1 MTGKG
6 CLVPLRYCCNG
17 RAQMCFDGFRY
28 LHRGLNLVIWAPVGK
43 MQTMKYFAY
52 FGSKRANLLHF
63 LSGLYFCFTKNVNN
77 DFWRIFLYYHL
88 YYHQIDMKKSIIVLL
103 AILIAVVS
111 ASAAVKKKRF
121 DIGGGDSPAATEVV
135 APSNDSDSA
144 VAETVA
150 KPAVAKSVAAS
161 KKSSEKKHSFYT
173 LIAQEQKV
181 LREKLTAVISAMKA
195 GDWGVIWKFL
205 AICLV
210 YGMLHALGPGHGK
223 SIVVGYFIARRG
235 RWRQGVALGAGITV
249 THTMSAVLLLLIL
262 YAIFKATV
270 FNAFETGRIGIENAS
285 YILVMLTGVLLVVL
299 GIKDFITQRKNRGD
313 ADVEGHASL
322 PPTARWREIIGVA
335 AVTGIVPCPAVA
347 LIVLFCLLNSMVALS
362 LLGAFV
368 ICIGM
373 TITNVAFG
381 VAAVAFRKGIDKGSA
396 HSRMATK
403 IYTVATL
410 AGGVIIFVSGLL
422 LFTNQFAGRV

>member
-1 MTGKG
+1 
-6 CLVPLRYCCNG
+6 
-17 RAQMCFDGFRY
+17 
-28 LHRGLNLVIWAPVGK
+28 
-43 MQTMKYFAY
+43 
-52 FGSKRANLLHF
+52 
-63 LSGLYFCFTKNVNN
+63 
-77 DFWRIFLYYHL
+77 
-88 YYHQIDMKKSIIVLL
+88 MKKSIVFLLVL
-103 AILIAVVS
+103 LIAVA

-121 DIGGGDSPAATEVV
+121 DVGGGDAPAATEATVESV
-135 APSNDSDSA
+135 AP
-144 VAETVA
+144 AEGAMEPEKPVEKSRSIYTV
-150 KPAVAKSVAAS
+150 
-161 KKSSEKKHSFYT
+161 
-173 LIAQEQKV
+173 IAEEQKV
-181 LREKLTAVISAMKA
+181 LREKLTATISAMKS
-195 GDWGVIWKFL
+195 GDWNAIWKFL

-223 SIVVGYFIARRG
+223 SIVVGYFVARRG

-270 FNAFETGRIGIENAS
+270 FAAFETGRIGIERAS
-285 YILVMLTGVLLVVL
+285 YALVMLTGVLLVVL
-299 GIKDFITQRKNRGD
+299 AIR
-313 ADVEGHASL
+313 DVFKSHKGCGCCARIESAEGVVAQDGKCAESKL
-322 PPTARWREIIGVA
+322 PPIARWREILGVA

-362 LLGAFV
+362 LLGALV

-381 VAAVAFRKGIDKGSA
+381 IAAVAFRKGIDKGSA
-396 HSRMATK
+396 HTRIATK

>member
-1 MTGKG
+1 
-6 CLVPLRYCCNG
+6 
-17 RAQMCFDGFRY
+17 
-28 LHRGLNLVIWAPVGK
+28 
-43 MQTMKYFAY
+43 
-52 FGSKRANLLHF
+52 
-63 LSGLYFCFTKNVNN
+63 
-77 DFWRIFLYYHL
+77 
-88 YYHQIDMKKSIIVLL
+88 MKKSIVVLL
-103 AILIAVVS
+103 VLLIAVA

-121 DIGGGDSPAATEVV
+121 DIGGGDAPAASEVV
-135 APSNDSDSA
+135 APADDSVSAAA
-144 VAETVA
+144 VASEA
-150 KPAVAKSVAAS
+150 AAEPAVAKSVTAP
-161 KKSSEKKHSFYT
+161 KKPSEKTRSFYT
-173 LIAQEQKV
+173 VIAQEQKV
-181 LREKLTAVISAMKA
+181 LREKLTAAISAMKS
-195 GDWGVIWKFL
+195 GDWGAIWKFL
-205 AICLV
+205 LICLV

-270 FNAFETGRIGIENAS
+270 FTAFETGRIGIERAS
-285 YILVMLTGVLLVVL
+285 YALIMLTGVLLVVL
-299 GIKDFITQRKNRGD
+299 GIKDFVTQRKL
-313 ADVEGHASL
+313 AEITAEGAVAEPGSGNAL

-362 LLGAFV
+362 LLGALV

-381 VAAVAFRKGIDKGSA
+381 IAAVAFRKGIDKGSA
-396 HSRMATK
+396 HTRIATK

>member
-1 MTGKG
+1 
-6 CLVPLRYCCNG
+6 
-17 RAQMCFDGFRY
+17 
-28 LHRGLNLVIWAPVGK
+28 
-43 MQTMKYFAY
+43 
-52 FGSKRANLLHF
+52 
-63 LSGLYFCFTKNVNN
+63 
-77 DFWRIFLYYHL
+77 
-88 YYHQIDMKKSIIVLL
+88 MKKSIVFLLVL
-103 AILIAVVS
+103 LIAVA

-121 DIGGGDSPAATEVV
+121 DVGGASDAPAATEV
-135 APSNDSDSA
+135 
-144 VAETVA
+144 TV
-150 KPAVAKSVAAS
+150 KSVAPEVAAES
-161 KKSSEKKHSFYT
+161 AVVPEKPVEKSRSLYT
-173 LIAQEQKV
+173 VIAEEQKV
-181 LREKLTAVISAMKA
+181 LREKLTATISAMKS
-195 GDWGVIWKFL
+195 GDWNAIWKFL

-270 FNAFETGRIGIENAS
+270 FAAFETGRIGIERAS
-285 YILVMLTGVLLVVL
+285 YALIMLTGVLLVVL
-299 GIKDFITQRKNRGD
+299 AIR
-313 ADVEGHASL
+313 DVFKSHKGCGCCARMESAEGAVAESKL
-322 PPTARWREIIGVA
+322 PPIARWREILGVA

-362 LLGAFV
+362 LLGALV

-381 VAAVAFRKGIDKGSA
+381 IAAVAFRKGIDKGSA
-396 HSRMATK
+396 HTRIATK

-410 AGGVIIFVSGLL
+410 AGGVIIFISGLL

>member
-1 MTGKG
+1 MNK
-6 CLVPLRYCCNG
+6 
-17 RAQMCFDGFRY
+17 
-28 LHRGLNLVIWAPVGK
+28 
-43 MQTMKYFAY
+43 
-52 FGSKRANLLHF
+52 
-63 LSGLYFCFTKNVNN
+63 
-77 DFWRIFLYYHL
+77 
-88 YYHQIDMKKSIIVLL
+88 IVSL
-103 AILIAVVS
+103 ILIFMLAV
-111 ASAAVKKKRF
+111 AATAAVKKKRF
-121 DIGGGDSPAATEVV
+121 DVGEASDAPVATEMV
-135 APSNDSDSA
+135 APAEGASA
-144 VAETVA
+144 VPETAAET
-150 KPAVAKSVAAS
+150 AVAKSVAAVPE
-161 KKSSEKKHSFYT
+161 KSVEKTRSLYT
-173 LIAQEQKV
+173 VIAEEQKV
-181 LREKLTAVISAMKA
+181 LREKLTAAISAMKS
-195 GDWGVIWKFL
+195 GDWEAIWKFL

-270 FNAFETGRIGIENAS
+270 FAAFETGRIGIERAS
-285 YILVMLTGVLLVVL
+285 YALVMLTGVLLVVL
-299 GIKDFITQRKNRGD
+299 AIRDVIKSRKGCGCAARID
-313 ADVEGHASL
+313 SAEGTVQDGAL
-322 PPTARWREIIGVA
+322 PPVARWREILGVA

-362 LLGAFV
+362 LLGALV

-381 VAAVAFRKGIDKGSA
+381 IAAVAFRKGIDKGSA
-396 HSRMATK
+396 HTRIATK

-422 LFTNQFAGRV
+422 LFTNQYFLYM

>member
-1 MTGKG
+1 M
-6 CLVPLRYCCNG
+6 
-17 RAQMCFDGFRY
+17 A
-28 LHRGLNLVIWAPVGK
+28 
-43 MQTMKYFAY
+43 
-52 FGSKRANLLHF
+52 
-63 LSGLYFCFTKNVNN
+63 
-77 DFWRIFLYYHL
+77 
-88 YYHQIDMKKSIIVLL
+88 
-103 AILIAVVS
+103 

-121 DIGGGDSPAATEVV
+121 DVGGTSDAPVAAEV
-135 APSNDSDSA
+135 AP
-144 VAETVA
+144 AEPE
-150 KPAVAKSVAAS
+150 KPAEESRAILTV
-161 KKSSEKKHSFYT
+161 
-173 LIAQEQKV
+173 IAEEQKV
-181 LREKLTAVISAMKA
+181 LREKLTTAISAMKR
-195 GDWGVIWKFL
+195 GDWDAIWKFL

-249 THTMSAVLLLLIL
+249 THTMSAVILLLIL

-270 FNAFETGRIGIENAS
+270 FTAFETGRIGIERAS
-285 YILVMLTGVLLVVL
+285 YALIMLTGVLLVVL
-299 GIKDFITQRKNRGD
+299 AIRDVIKSRKGCGCAARIDAAQDGACAESGSGI
-313 ADVEGHASL
+313 AL
-322 PPTARWREIIGVA
+322 PPIARWREILGVA

-381 VAAVAFRKGIDKGSA
+381 IAAVAFRKGIDKGSA
-396 HSRMATK
+396 HTRIATK

-410 AGGVIIFVSGLL
+410 AGGVIIFISGLL

>member
-1 MTGKG
+1 
-6 CLVPLRYCCNG
+6 
-17 RAQMCFDGFRY
+17 
-28 LHRGLNLVIWAPVGK
+28 
-43 MQTMKYFAY
+43 
-52 FGSKRANLLHF
+52 
-63 LSGLYFCFTKNVNN
+63 
-77 DFWRIFLYYHL
+77 
-88 YYHQIDMKKSIIVLL
+88 MKKIVALLLVLL
-103 AILIAVVS
+103 LAVA

-121 DIGGGDSPAATEVV
+121 DVGGTSEAPVAAEV
-135 APSNDSDSA
+135 AP
-144 VAETVA
+144 AEPE
-150 KPAVAKSVAAS
+150 KPAEESRAILTV
-161 KKSSEKKHSFYT
+161 
-173 LIAQEQKV
+173 IAEEQKV
-181 LREKLTAVISAMKA
+181 LREKLTTAISAMKR
-195 GDWGVIWKFL
+195 GDWDAIWKFL

-270 FNAFETGRIGIENAS
+270 FTAFETGRIGIERAS
-285 YILVMLTGVLLVVL
+285 YALIMLTGVLLVVL
-299 GIKDFITQRKNRGD
+299 GIKDFITQRKQ
-313 ADVEGHASL
+313 AKIAAEGGAVARDGAVAESKL
-322 PPTARWREIIGVA
+322 PPIARWREILGVA

-362 LLGAFV
+362 LLGALV

-381 VAAVAFRKGIDKGSA
+381 IAAVAFRKGIDKGSA
-396 HSRMATK
+396 HTRIATK

>member
-1 MTGKG
+1 MN
-6 CLVPLRYCCNG
+6 R
-17 RAQMCFDGFRY
+17 
-28 LHRGLNLVIWAPVGK
+28 
-43 MQTMKYFAY
+43 
-52 FGSKRANLLHF
+52 
-63 LSGLYFCFTKNVNN
+63 
-77 DFWRIFLYYHL
+77 
-88 YYHQIDMKKSIIVLL
+88 LL
-103 AILIAVVS
+103 AFLLIFILAVS

-121 DIGGGDSPAATEVV
+121 DVGGAGDASVTVEAAPAEDASVKIATPE
-135 APSNDSDSA
+135 AAAEPESSA
-144 VAETVA
+144 E
-150 KPAVAKSVAAS
+150 KSR
-161 KKSSEKKHSFYT
+161 SFYMV
-173 LIAQEQKV
+173 IAQEQKV
-181 LREKLTAVISAMKA
+181 LREKLTAAISAMKS
-195 GDWGVIWKFL
+195 GDWDAIWKFL

-262 YAIFKATV
+262 YAIFRATV
-270 FNAFETGRIGIENAS
+270 FTAFETGRIGIERAS
-285 YILVMLTGVLLVVL
+285 YALILLTGVLLVVL
-299 GIKDFITQRKNRGD
+299 AIR
-313 ADVEGHASL
+313 DVFKSHKGCGCSARVASAEGTVAESAGVAGTSEKAL
-322 PPTARWREIIGVA
+322 PPIARWREILGVA

-362 LLGAFV
+362 LLGALV

-381 VAAVAFRKGIDKGSA
+381 IAAVAFRKGIDKGSA
-396 HSRMATK
+396 HTRIATK

-410 AGGVIIFVSGLL
+410 AGGVIIFISGLL

>member
-1 MTGKG
+1 
-6 CLVPLRYCCNG
+6 
-17 RAQMCFDGFRY
+17 
-28 LHRGLNLVIWAPVGK
+28 
-43 MQTMKYFAY
+43 
-52 FGSKRANLLHF
+52 
-63 LSGLYFCFTKNVNN
+63 
-77 DFWRIFLYYHL
+77 
-88 YYHQIDMKKSIIVLL
+88 MKKSIVFLLVL
-103 AILIAVVS
+103 LIAVA

-121 DIGGGDSPAATEVV
+121 DVGGGEAPAETEMVAPAEGASAVPAAV
-135 APSNDSDSA
+135 PKKA
-144 VAETVA
+144 V
-150 KPAVAKSVAAS
+150 
-161 KKSSEKKHSFYT
+161 EKTRSFYT
-173 LIAQEQKV
+173 VIAEEQKV
-181 LREKLTAVISAMKA
+181 LREKLTAAISAMKN
-195 GDWGVIWKFL
+195 GDWDAIWKFL

-249 THTMSAVLLLLIL
+249 THTMSAVLLLLVL

-270 FNAFETGRIGIENAS
+270 FNAFETGRVGIERAS
-285 YILVMLTGVLLVVL
+285 YALIMLTGVLLVVL
-299 GIKDFITQRKNRGD
+299 AIRDVFKSHKGCGCSTRLESAEGAVAESGSGI
-313 ADVEGHASL
+313 AL
-322 PPTARWREIIGVA
+322 PPIARWREILGVA
-335 AVTGIVPCPAVA
+335 AITGIVPCPAVA

-362 LLGAFV
+362 LLGALV

-381 VAAVAFRKGIDKGSA
+381 IAAVAFRKGIDKGSA
-396 HSRMATK
+396 HTRIATK

>member
-1 MTGKG
+1 
-6 CLVPLRYCCNG
+6 
-17 RAQMCFDGFRY
+17 
-28 LHRGLNLVIWAPVGK
+28 
-43 MQTMKYFAY
+43 
-52 FGSKRANLLHF
+52 
-63 LSGLYFCFTKNVNN
+63 
-77 DFWRIFLYYHL
+77 
-88 YYHQIDMKKSIIVLL
+88 MKKSIVFLLVL
-103 AILIAVVS
+103 LIAVA

-121 DIGGGDSPAATEVV
+121 DVGGGDAPAATEATVESV
-135 APSNDSDSA
+135 APAEPIAAESA
-144 VAETVA
+144 VV
-150 KPAVAKSVAAS
+150 P
-161 KKSSEKKHSFYT
+161 EKKTEKTRSIYT
-173 LIAQEQKV
+173 VIAEEQKV
-181 LREKLTAVISAMKA
+181 LREKLTAAISAMKS
-195 GDWGVIWKFL
+195 GDWDAIWKFL

-270 FNAFETGRIGIENAS
+270 FSAFETGRIGIERAS
-285 YILVMLTGVLLVVL
+285 YALIMLTGVLLVVL
-299 GIKDFITQRKNRGD
+299 AIR
-313 ADVEGHASL
+313 DVFKSHKGCGCCARIESAEGVVAQDGKCAESKL
-322 PPTARWREIIGVA
+322 PPIARWREILGVA

-362 LLGAFV
+362 LLGALV

-381 VAAVAFRKGIDKGSA
+381 IAAVAFRKGIDKGSA
-396 HSRMATK
+396 HTHIATK

-410 AGGVIIFVSGLL
+410 AGGVIIFISGLL

>member
-1 MTGKG
+1 
-6 CLVPLRYCCNG
+6 
-17 RAQMCFDGFRY
+17 
-28 LHRGLNLVIWAPVGK
+28 
-43 MQTMKYFAY
+43 
-52 FGSKRANLLHF
+52 
-63 LSGLYFCFTKNVNN
+63 
-77 DFWRIFLYYHL
+77 
-88 YYHQIDMKKSIIVLL
+88 MKKSIVFLLVL
-103 AILIAVVS
+103 LIAVA

-121 DIGGGDSPAATEVV
+121 DVGGGDAPAATEATVESV
-135 APSNDSDSA
+135 APA
-144 VAETVA
+144 EGAAAGETVA
-150 KPAVAKSVAAS
+150 PETAAKPVVAESAVVPEKPA
-161 KKSSEKKHSFYT
+161 EKTRSFYT
-173 LIAQEQKV
+173 VIAEEQKV
-181 LREKLTAVISAMKA
+181 LREKLTAAISAMKN
-195 GDWGVIWKFL
+195 GDWDAIWKFL

-249 THTMSAVLLLLIL
+249 THTMSAVILLLIL

-270 FNAFETGRIGIENAS
+270 FNAFETGRIGIERAS
-285 YILVMLTGVLLVVL
+285 YALIMLTGVLLVVL
-299 GIKDFITQRKNRGD
+299 AIR
-313 ADVEGHASL
+313 DVFKSHKGCGCSARLESAEGVVAQDGKCAESKL
-322 PPTARWREIIGVA
+322 PPIARWREILGVA

-362 LLGAFV
+362 LLGALV

-381 VAAVAFRKGIDKGSA
+381 IAAVAFRKGIDKGSA
-396 HSRMATK
+396 HTHIATK

-410 AGGVIIFVSGLL
+410 AGGVIIFISGLL

>member
-1 MTGKG
+1 
-6 CLVPLRYCCNG
+6 
-17 RAQMCFDGFRY
+17 
-28 LHRGLNLVIWAPVGK
+28 
-43 MQTMKYFAY
+43 
-52 FGSKRANLLHF
+52 
-63 LSGLYFCFTKNVNN
+63 
-77 DFWRIFLYYHL
+77 
-88 YYHQIDMKKSIIVLL
+88 MKKIVALLLVLL
-103 AILIAVVS
+103 LAVA

-121 DIGGGDSPAATEVV
+121 DVGGTSEAPVAAEV
-135 APSNDSDSA
+135 AP
-144 VAETVA
+144 AEPE
-150 KPAVAKSVAAS
+150 KPAEESRAILTV
-161 KKSSEKKHSFYT
+161 
-173 LIAQEQKV
+173 IAEEQKV
-181 LREKLTAVISAMKA
+181 LREKLTAAISAMKR
-195 GDWGVIWKFL
+195 GDWDAIWKFL

-270 FNAFETGRIGIENAS
+270 FSAFETGRIGIERAS
-285 YILVMLTGVLLVVL
+285 YALIMLTGVLLVVL
-299 GIKDFITQRKNRGD
+299 GIKDFITQRKQ
-313 ADVEGHASL
+313 AKIAAEGGAVAWDGAVAESGPEKAL
-322 PPTARWREIIGVA
+322 PPIARWREILGVA

-362 LLGAFV
+362 LLGALV

-381 VAAVAFRKGIDKGSA
+381 IAAVAFRKGIDKGSA
-396 HSRMATK
+396 HTRIATK

>member
-1 MTGKG
+1 MNKS
-6 CLVPLRYCCNG
+6 L
-17 RAQMCFDGFRY
+17 
-28 LHRGLNLVIWAPVGK
+28 II
-43 MQTMKYFAY
+43 
-52 FGSKRANLLHF
+52 LLF
-63 LSGLYFCFTKNVNN
+63 F
-77 DFWRIFLYYHL
+77 
-88 YYHQIDMKKSIIVLL
+88 LL
-103 AILIAVVS
+103 AVMD

-121 DIGGGDSPAATEVV
+121 DIGGGDAPAATEVV
-135 APSNDSDSA
+135 APAEGASA
-144 VAETVA
+144 EPVAPVPVASENAA
-150 KPAVAKSVAAS
+150 KPAAVAPAEAP
-161 KKSSEKKHSFYT
+161 EKPAEKTRSLYT
-173 LIAQEQKV
+173 VIAEEQKV
-181 LREKLTAVISAMKA
+181 LREKLTAAISAMKG
-195 GDWGVIWKFL
+195 GDWGAIWKFL
-205 AICLV
+205 LICLV

-235 RWRQGVALGAGITV
+235 RWRQGIALGAGITV

-270 FNAFETGRIGIENAS
+270 FNAFETGRIGIERAS
-285 YILVMLTGVLLVVL
+285 YALIMLTGVLLVVL
-299 GIKDFITQRKNRGD
+299 GIKDFVTQRKSREVVAQDELSVAGAAQNG
-313 ADVEGHASL
+313 AL
-322 PPTARWREIIGVA
+322 PPVARWREIIGVA

-362 LLGAFV
+362 LLGALV

-381 VAAVAFRKGIDKGSA
+381 IAAVAFRKGIDKGSA
-396 HSRMATK
+396 HTRVATK

>member
-1 MTGKG
+1 MNKL
-6 CLVPLRYCCNG
+6 LVCI
-17 RAQMCFDGFRY
+17 
-28 LHRGLNLVIWAPVGK
+28 LVF
-43 MQTMKYFAY
+43 M
-52 FGSKRANLLHF
+52 
-63 LSGLYFCFTKNVNN
+63 
-77 DFWRIFLYYHL
+77 
-88 YYHQIDMKKSIIVLL
+88 L
-103 AILIAVVS
+103 AMA

-121 DIGGGDSPAATEVV
+121 DIGGGDAPAATEATVESV
-135 APSNDSDSA
+135 AP
-144 VAETVA
+144 AEGTA
-150 KPAVAKSVAAS
+150 AEPAVLP
-161 KKSSEKKHSFYT
+161 EKPVEKTRSLYT
-173 LIAQEQKV
+173 VIAEEQKV
-181 LREKLTAVISAMKA
+181 LREKLTAAISAMKS
-195 GDWGVIWKFL
+195 GDWEAIWKFL

-249 THTMSAVLLLLIL
+249 THTMSAVILLLIL

-270 FNAFETGRIGIENAS
+270 FTAFETGRIGIERAS
-285 YILVMLTGVLLVVL
+285 YALIMLTGVLLVVL
-299 GIKDFITQRKNRGD
+299 AIR
-313 ADVEGHASL
+313 DVFKSHKGCGCSARLESAEGAVAESKL
-322 PPTARWREIIGVA
+322 PPVARWREILGVA

-362 LLGAFV
+362 LLGALV

-381 VAAVAFRKGIDKGSA
+381 IAAVAFRKGIDKGSA
-396 HSRMATK
+396 HTRIATK

-410 AGGVIIFVSGLL
+410 AGGVIIFISGLL

>member
-1 MTGKG
+1 M
-6 CLVPLRYCCNG
+6 
-17 RAQMCFDGFRY
+17 
-28 LHRGLNLVIWAPVGK
+28 
-43 MQTMKYFAY
+43 
-52 FGSKRANLLHF
+52 
-63 LSGLYFCFTKNVNN
+63 
-77 DFWRIFLYYHL
+77 
-88 YYHQIDMKKSIIVLL
+88 
-103 AILIAVVS
+103 AVA

-121 DIGGGDSPAATEVV
+121 DVGGGDAAPAAVEV
-135 APSNDSDSA
+135 APVETAASEAAIDSA
-144 VAETVA
+144 VSVPVTSENAAESA
-150 KPAVAKSVAAS
+150 KPVAAGVAAAEAVPEKSV
-161 KKSSEKKHSFYT
+161 EKTRSFYT
-173 LIAQEQKV
+173 VIAEEQKV
-181 LREKLTAVISAMKA
+181 LREKLTAAISAMKS
-195 GDWGVIWKFL
+195 GDWDAIWKFL

-270 FNAFETGRIGIENAS
+270 FSAFETGRIGIERAS
-285 YILVMLTGVLLVVL
+285 YALIMLTGVLLVVL
-299 GIKDFITQRKNRGD
+299 AIRDVIKSRKGCGCD
-313 ADVEGHASL
+313 ARIESAEGVVAQDGKCAESKL
-322 PPTARWREIIGVA
+322 PPVARWREILGVA

-362 LLGAFV
+362 LLGALV

-381 VAAVAFRKGIDKGSA
+381 IAAVAFRKGIDKGSA
-396 HSRMATK
+396 HTRIATK

-410 AGGVIIFVSGLL
+410 AGGVIIFISGLL

>member
-1 MTGKG
+1 M
-6 CLVPLRYCCNG
+6 L
-17 RAQMCFDGFRY
+17 A
-28 LHRGLNLVIWAPVGK
+28 VG
-43 MQTMKYFAY
+43 
-52 FGSKRANLLHF
+52 
-63 LSGLYFCFTKNVNN
+63 
-77 DFWRIFLYYHL
+77 
-88 YYHQIDMKKSIIVLL
+88 
-103 AILIAVVS
+103 

-121 DIGGGDSPAATEVV
+121 DVGGASDAPAATTV
-135 APSNDSDSA
+135 
-144 VAETVA
+144 ETVA
-150 KPAVAKSVAAS
+150 PEAAAKPVVAESAVVPEKPA
-161 KKSSEKKHSFYT
+161 EKTRSLYT
-173 LIAQEQKV
+173 VIAEEQKV
-181 LREKLTAVISAMKA
+181 LREKLTAAISAMKS
-195 GDWGVIWKFL
+195 GDWDAIWKFL

-270 FNAFETGRIGIENAS
+270 FTAFETGRIGIERAS
-285 YILVMLTGVLLVVL
+285 YALIMLTGVLLVVL
-299 GIKDFITQRKNRGD
+299 AIR
-313 ADVEGHASL
+313 DVFKSHKSCGCCARMESAEGAVAESKL
-322 PPTARWREIIGVA
+322 PPVARWREILGVA

-362 LLGAFV
+362 LLGALV

-381 VAAVAFRKGIDKGSA
+381 IAAVAFRKGIDKGSA
-396 HSRMATK
+396 HTRIATK

-410 AGGVIIFVSGLL
+410 AGGVIIFISGLL

>member
-1 MTGKG
+1 MKNS
-6 CLVPLRYCCNG
+6 LV
-17 RAQMCFDGFRY
+17 
-28 LHRGLNLVIWAPVGK
+28 
-43 MQTMKYFAY
+43 
-52 FGSKRANLLHF
+52 
-63 LSGLYFCFTKNVNN
+63 
-77 DFWRIFLYYHL
+77 
-88 YYHQIDMKKSIIVLL
+88 VLL
-103 AILIAVVS
+103 ILLIAM
-111 ASAAVKKKRF
+111 AAPAAVKKKRF
-121 DIGGGDSPAATEVV
+121 DVGESASVPAAEAVVPENDSPVATEVV
-135 APSNDSDSA
+135 APA
-144 VAETVA
+144 AEIEKA
-150 KPAVAKSVAAS
+150 
-161 KKSSEKKHSFYT
+161 SEKTRSIYT
-173 LIAQEQKV
+173 IIAEAQKV
-181 LREKLTAVISAMKA
+181 LREKLTAAISAMKS
-195 GDWGVIWKFL
+195 GDWNAIWKFL
-205 AICLV
+205 AICLL

-285 YILVMLTGVLLVVL
+285 YVLVMLTGILLVVL
-299 GIKDFITQRKNRGD
+299 GIKDFVTQRKQ
-313 ADVEGHASL
+313 AKIAVQEGTVAKLDSEKAL

-362 LLGAFV
+362 LLGALV
-368 ICIGM
+368 ICVGM

-381 VAAVAFRKGIDKGSA
+381 IAAVAFRKGIDKGSA
-396 HSRMATK
+396 HTRIATK

-410 AGGVIIFVSGLL
+410 AGGAIIFISGLL

>member
-1 MTGKG
+1 
-6 CLVPLRYCCNG
+6 
-17 RAQMCFDGFRY
+17 
-28 LHRGLNLVIWAPVGK
+28 
-43 MQTMKYFAY
+43 
-52 FGSKRANLLHF
+52 
-63 LSGLYFCFTKNVNN
+63 
-77 DFWRIFLYYHL
+77 
-88 YYHQIDMKKSIIVLL
+88 MKKSIVFLLVL
-103 AILIAVVS
+103 LIAVA

-121 DIGGGDSPAATEVV
+121 DVGGGDAPVASEVV
-135 APSNDSDSA
+135 APAEGASA
-144 VAETVA
+144 VPAAVPKKTV
-150 KPAVAKSVAAS
+150 
-161 KKSSEKKHSFYT
+161 EKTRSFYT
-173 LIAQEQKV
+173 VIAEEQKV
-181 LREKLTAVISAMKA
+181 LREKLTAAISAMKS
-195 GDWGVIWKFL
+195 GDWDAIWMFL

-249 THTMSAVLLLLIL
+249 THTMSAVLLLLVL

-270 FNAFETGRIGIENAS
+270 FNAFEMGRIGIERAS
-285 YILVMLTGVLLVVL
+285 YALIMLTGVLLVVL
-299 GIKDFITQRKNRGD
+299 AIRDVIKSRKGCGCAARLD
-313 ADVEGHASL
+313 AAEGAVQDGACAESGLGSAL
-322 PPTARWREIIGVA
+322 PPVARWREIIGVA

-362 LLGAFV
+362 LLGALV

-381 VAAVAFRKGIDKGSA
+381 IAAVAFRKGIDKGSA
-396 HSRMATK
+396 HTRIATK

-410 AGGVIIFVSGLL
+410 AGGVIIFISGLL

>member
-1 MTGKG
+1 
-6 CLVPLRYCCNG
+6 
-17 RAQMCFDGFRY
+17 
-28 LHRGLNLVIWAPVGK
+28 
-43 MQTMKYFAY
+43 
-52 FGSKRANLLHF
+52 
-63 LSGLYFCFTKNVNN
+63 
-77 DFWRIFLYYHL
+77 
-88 YYHQIDMKKSIIVLL
+88 MKKSIIILLVILL
-103 AILIAVVS
+103 AMA

-121 DIGGGDSPAATEVV
+121 DMGGGDAPVAAEV
-135 APSNDSDSA
+135 AP
-144 VAETVA
+144 AEPE
-150 KPAVAKSVAAS
+150 KPAEESRAILTV
-161 KKSSEKKHSFYT
+161 
-173 LIAQEQKV
+173 IAEEQKV
-181 LREKLTAVISAMKA
+181 LREKLTTAISAMKR
-195 GDWGVIWKFL
+195 GDWDAIWKFL

-270 FNAFETGRIGIENAS
+270 FTAFETGRIGIERAS
-285 YILVMLTGVLLVVL
+285 YALIMLTGVLLVVL
-299 GIKDFITQRKNRGD
+299 AIRDVFKSHKGCGCAARMESAEGAVVQDGTCAESCSGI
-313 ADVEGHASL
+313 AL
-322 PPTARWREIIGVA
+322 PPVARWREILGVA

-362 LLGAFV
+362 LLGALV

-381 VAAVAFRKGIDKGSA
+381 IAAVAFRKGIDKGSA
-396 HSRMATK
+396 HTRIATK

-410 AGGVIIFVSGLL
+410 AGGVIIFISGLL

>member
-1 MTGKG
+1 MNKS
-6 CLVPLRYCCNG
+6 L
-17 RAQMCFDGFRY
+17 
-28 LHRGLNLVIWAPVGK
+28 II
-43 MQTMKYFAY
+43 
-52 FGSKRANLLHF
+52 LLF
-63 LSGLYFCFTKNVNN
+63 F
-77 DFWRIFLYYHL
+77 
-88 YYHQIDMKKSIIVLL
+88 LL
-103 AILIAVVS
+103 AVMD

-121 DIGGGDSPAATEVV
+121 DVGGGDAPAATEMV
-135 APSNDSDSA
+135 APAEGASA
-144 VAETVA
+144 VPEAAAET
-150 KPAVAKSVAAS
+150 AVAKSVAAVP
-161 KKSSEKKHSFYT
+161 EKKAEKTRSFYT
-173 LIAQEQKV
+173 VIAEEQKV
-181 LREKLTAVISAMKA
+181 LREKLTAAISAMKN
-195 GDWGVIWKFL
+195 GDWDAIWKFL

-270 FNAFETGRIGIENAS
+270 FTAFETGRIGIERAS
-285 YILVMLTGVLLVVL
+285 YALIMLTGVLLVALAIRDVIKSRKGSGCAA
-299 GIKDFITQRKNRGD
+299 GIET
-313 ADVEGHASL
+313 AEGAAAGSACVTGTAQNGAL
-322 PPTARWREIIGVA
+322 PPVARWREILGVA

-368 ICIGM
+368 ICVGM

-381 VAAVAFRKGIDKGSA
+381 IAAVAFRKGIDKGSA
-396 HSRMATK
+396 HTRIATK

>member
-1 MTGKG
+1 MNKS
-6 CLVPLRYCCNG
+6 
-17 RAQMCFDGFRY
+17 
-28 LHRGLNLVIWAPVGK
+28 LVI
-43 MQTMKYFAY
+43 
-52 FGSKRANLLHF
+52 LLI
-63 LSGLYFCFTKNVNN
+63 L
-77 DFWRIFLYYHL
+77 
-88 YYHQIDMKKSIIVLL
+88 
-103 AILIAVVS
+103 LIAM
-111 ASAAVKKKRF
+111 AAPAAVKKKRF
-121 DIGGGDSPAATEVV
+121 DVGEPASAPAVENVVPENDSPVATEVV
-135 APSNDSDSA
+135 APA
-144 VAETVA
+144 AENEKA
-150 KPAVAKSVAAS
+150 
-161 KKSSEKKHSFYT
+161 SEKSRSAYT
-173 LIAQEQKV
+173 LIADAQKV
-181 LREKLTAVISAMKA
+181 LREKLTAAISAMKR
-195 GDWGVIWKFL
+195 GDWDAIWKFL
-205 AICLV
+205 AICLL

-235 RWRQGVALGAGITV
+235 QWRQGVALGAGITV

-285 YILVMLTGVLLVVL
+285 YVLVMLTGILLIAL
-299 GIKDFITQRKNRGD
+299 GIKDFITQHKQ
-313 ADVEGHASL
+313 AKIAAQEGSVAEPGAEKALS
-322 PPTARWREIIGVA
+322 PTARWREIIGVA

-381 VAAVAFRKGIDKGSA
+381 IAAVAFRKGIDKGSA
-396 HSRMATK
+396 RTRIATK

-410 AGGVIIFVSGLL
+410 AGGAIIFISGLL

>member
-1 MTGKG
+1 
-6 CLVPLRYCCNG
+6 
-17 RAQMCFDGFRY
+17 
-28 LHRGLNLVIWAPVGK
+28 
-43 MQTMKYFAY
+43 
-52 FGSKRANLLHF
+52 
-63 LSGLYFCFTKNVNN
+63 
-77 DFWRIFLYYHL
+77 
-88 YYHQIDMKKSIIVLL
+88 MKKSIV
-103 AILIAVVS
+103 ILIILLMAVA

-121 DIGGGDSPAATEVV
+121 DVGGGDAAPAAVEV
-135 APSNDSDSA
+135 APVENAAVETAEPVNAAESAKPVAVGA
-144 VAETVA
+144 VAPVA
-150 KPAVAKSVAAS
+150 VPEKPA
-161 KKSSEKKHSFYT
+161 EKTRSFYT
-173 LIAQEQKV
+173 VIAEEQKV
-181 LREKLTAVISAMKA
+181 LREKLTATISAMKS
-195 GDWGVIWKFL
+195 GDWNAIWKFL

-270 FNAFETGRIGIENAS
+270 FTAFETGRIGIERAS
-285 YILVMLTGVLLVVL
+285 YALIMLTGVLLVVL
-299 GIKDFITQRKNRGD
+299 AIRDVIKSRKGCGCCARMES
-313 ADVEGHASL
+313 AEGAVAESKL
-322 PPTARWREIIGVA
+322 PPIARWREILGVA

-362 LLGAFV
+362 LLGALV

-381 VAAVAFRKGIDKGSA
+381 IAAVAFRKGIDKGSA
-396 HSRMATK
+396 HTRIATK

-410 AGGVIIFVSGLL
+410 AGGVIIFISGLL

>member
-1 MTGKG
+1 
-6 CLVPLRYCCNG
+6 
-17 RAQMCFDGFRY
+17 
-28 LHRGLNLVIWAPVGK
+28 
-43 MQTMKYFAY
+43 
-52 FGSKRANLLHF
+52 
-63 LSGLYFCFTKNVNN
+63 
-77 DFWRIFLYYHL
+77 
-88 YYHQIDMKKSIIVLL
+88 MKKSIIILLVILL
-103 AILIAVVS
+103 AMA

-121 DIGGGDSPAATEVV
+121 DMGGTSDAPVAAEV
-135 APSNDSDSA
+135 AP
-144 VAETVA
+144 AEPE
-150 KPAVAKSVAAS
+150 KPAEESRA
-161 KKSSEKKHSFYT
+161 
-173 LIAQEQKV
+173 I
-181 LREKLTAVISAMKA
+181 LREKLTAAISAMKS
-195 GDWGVIWKFL
+195 GDWDAIWKFL

-270 FNAFETGRIGIENAS
+270 FTAFETGRIGIERAS
-285 YILVMLTGVLLVVL
+285 YALIMLTGVLLVVL
-299 GIKDFITQRKNRGD
+299 GIKDFVTQRKQAKITAEGAVAEPGSSACVTGTAQNR
-313 ADVEGHASL
+313 VL
-322 PPTARWREIIGVA
+322 PPIARWREILGVA

-381 VAAVAFRKGIDKGSA
+381 IAAVAFRKGIDKGSA
-396 HSRMATK
+396 HTRIATK

>member
-1 MTGKG
+1 MNKS
-6 CLVPLRYCCNG
+6 L
-17 RAQMCFDGFRY
+17 
-28 LHRGLNLVIWAPVGK
+28 II
-43 MQTMKYFAY
+43 
-52 FGSKRANLLHF
+52 LLF
-63 LSGLYFCFTKNVNN
+63 F
-77 DFWRIFLYYHL
+77 
-88 YYHQIDMKKSIIVLL
+88 LL
-103 AILIAVVS
+103 AVMD

-121 DIGGGDSPAATEVV
+121 DVGGGDAPAATEMV
-135 APSNDSDSA
+135 APAEGASA
-144 VAETVA
+144 VPEAAAET
-150 KPAVAKSVAAS
+150 AVAKSVAAVP
-161 KKSSEKKHSFYT
+161 EKKAEKTRSFYT
-173 LIAQEQKV
+173 VIAEEQKV
-181 LREKLTAVISAMKA
+181 LREKLTAAISAMKS
-195 GDWGVIWKFL
+195 GDWGAIWKFL
-205 AICLV
+205 LICLV

-270 FNAFETGRIGIENAS
+270 FNAFETGRIGIERAS
-285 YILVMLTGVLLVVL
+285 YALIMLTGVLLVALAIRDV
-299 GIKDFITQRKNRGD
+299 IKSRRGCEC
-313 ADVEGHASL
+313 AARIETAEGAAVGSACVTGTAQNGAL
-322 PPTARWREIIGVA
+322 PPVARWREILGVA

-368 ICIGM
+368 ICVGM

-381 VAAVAFRKGIDKGSA
+381 IAAVAFRKGIDKGSA
-396 HSRMATK
+396 HTRIATK

-410 AGGVIIFVSGLL
+410 AGGVIIFISGLL